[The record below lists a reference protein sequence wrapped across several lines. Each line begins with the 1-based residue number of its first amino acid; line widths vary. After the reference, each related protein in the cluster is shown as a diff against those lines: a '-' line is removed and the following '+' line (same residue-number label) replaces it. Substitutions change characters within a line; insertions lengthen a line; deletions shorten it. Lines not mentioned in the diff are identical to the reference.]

1 MTSHGLGELILIFW
15 CIFTDIDDCKPDS
28 CNKHGQCID
37 GINAF
42 TCKCD
47 VSYKGTRCTEEKGK
61 TCSVKCASKGDF
73 NNNLLKSRT
82 NCSL

>member
-1 MTSHGLGELILIFW
+1 MAIMMLSHGLGELILIFW

-47 VSYKGTRCTEEKGK
+47 VSYKGTRCNEEKGK
-61 TCSVKCASKGDF
+61 
-73 NNNLLKSRT
+73 NEP
-82 NCSL
+82 